1 VSDSPKIP
9 VQADPREF
17 GRLIAGLRESKG
29 LTQDDLASRVPA
41 HYADGSTYRR
51 VELGSR
57 KPSRD
62 AAIAILRHGL
72 EINSAAEINR
82 PLTLLAYAPLT
93 AEEIIALKL
102 TEMALDQ
109 GHAAVIPEPRPRLI
123 RMDGSNVILMATG
136 IAAISSVFAASLA
149 WWASANAVVLLTSV
163 LYAALYAVSVF
174 LESQHQAD
182 RRTIPVAASLAF
194 AVMVTASS
202 AALSADMWL
211 VRIGSGAGL
220 LTAFA
225 ISWTAAAAQWLIV
238 RPYLS
243 DRAVVPLR
251 YEPHTAQA
259 AHLKNTLQFLL
270 LASVF
275 WIPPMHAVAVLRRE
289 LALGH
294 TSFVQQVLSHQI
306 MVGKSIVSLAPVAL
320 GVLLLALIPVA
331 LIMGSRLVDNL
342 KSDRRQN
349 SYSILLYTRATLY
362 FGLCIFCLGWYAD
375 ALAGL
380 IA

>member
-1 VSDSPKIP
+1 VSDPPEIP
-9 VQADPREF
+9 VPADPRAF
-17 GRLIAGLRESKG
+17 GQLIARMRESKG
-29 LTQDDLASRVPA
+29 LTQDDLAGRVPA
-41 HYADGSTYRR
+41 FYADGSTYRR
-51 VELGSR
+51 VELASR

-62 AAIAILRHGL
+62 AAIGILRHGL
-72 EINSAAEINR
+72 EINSTAEINR
-82 PLTLLAYAPLT
+82 ALTLLAYAPLT
-93 AEEIIALKL
+93 AEEAIALKL
-102 TEMALDQ
+102 TETELGQ
-109 GHAAVIPEPRPRLI
+109 IPVAVISEPKPHSTRI
-123 RMDGSNVILMATG
+123 GGSNAILVAAG
-136 IAAISSVFAASLA
+136 IALISSVFAAWLT
-149 WWASANAVVLLTSV
+149 WWTSVNAAALLTSV

-174 LESQHQAD
+174 LESQHQTD
-182 RRTIPVAASLAF
+182 RQAIPVAASLVF
-194 AVMVTASS
+194 AVMVTASTG
-202 AALSADMWL
+202 ALSVDAWL

-220 LTAFA
+220 LTAFT
-225 ISWTAAAAQWLIV
+225 ISWAAAAVQWLIM

-294 TSFVQQVLSHQI
+294 TSFVQQALSHQI
-306 MVGKSIVSLAPVAL
+306 MVGKSMVSLAPVTL
-320 GVLLLALIPVA
+320 GVLLLALVPAA

-349 SYSILLYTRATLY
+349 SYSILLYTRAALY
-362 FGLCIFCLGWYAD
+362 FGLCIFCVGWYAD
-375 ALAGL
+375 TLAGL